1 MPPFVWTDGFESALG
16 HGTVGGVGFRE
27 TALPVVVHIT
37 DAVSHEGTDYAG
49 SDIDYH
55 TSTQAF
61 DPIYMTKLY
70 DLGFKLVNEPN
81 PWQKVPPRWGH

>member
-1 MPPFVWTDGFESALG
+1 MFAFAKRNNMDYNLIYIPTDF
-16 HGTVGGVGFRE
+16 
-27 TALPVVVHIT
+27 P
-37 DAVSHEGTDYAG
+37 D
-49 SDIDYH
+49 